1 MDIRFRGWI
10 ATLIFIPGIQS
21 AVAGADRVYTQ
32 PWYDFLDQSEM
43 TLSLK
48 NYWAR
53 LSEDETESRKVHN
66 AWGQGAEVSFH
77 SGDIAGI
84 LGADVTWTKAVKLAA
99 SDYFDTR
106 GVLYDSRHQSN
117 KRSAAGYQKFT
128 QRNLRLQYKFA
139 DTDLKARVGW
149 MPLKNFGV
157 ITASR
162 RLSLTSY
169 SGWYGDISYNNYWLQ
184 GGIMKKS
191 MSRSSPEN
199 VQFMGN
205 DRQTIR
211 SLSTI
216 DLRRFDKQ
224 LELSYAWGESR
235 NYLSRHILQG
245 TLKPTDS
252 LALNAQVYLTR
263 ALAQYRAMPAVYRD
277 FDGQAQHYT
286 LEALTNSN
294 DWQTRWSVSYTSAPK
309 RDKVGTYPYHMSKN
323 SRGTFNGMSKAGN
336 DYNRD
341 RETVLSGMVGYQLT
355 PEINSGFIGTVARFS
370 YQSVPVTTGEL
381 NFFTRWNPARKLL
394 SNLSVSTM
402 FGPGWSYKT
411 GSGKTPVLKEGRFQR
426 ANSFAGELVAEYK
439 FGLY

>member
-77 SGDIAGI
+77 SGYIAGI

-169 SGWYGDISYNNYWLQ
+169 SGWYGDISYNNYRLQ
-184 GGIMKKS
+184 G
-191 MSRSSPEN
+191 
-199 VQFMGN
+199 
-205 DRQTIR
+205 
-211 SLSTI
+211 
-216 DLRRFDKQ
+216 
-224 LELSYAWGESR
+224 ES
-235 NYLSRHILQG
+235 
-245 TLKPTDS
+245 
-252 LALNAQVYLTR
+252 
-263 ALAQYRAMPAVYRD
+263 
-277 FDGQAQHYT
+277 
-286 LEALTNSN
+286 
-294 DWQTRWSVSYTSAPK
+294 
-309 RDKVGTYPYHMSKN
+309 
-323 SRGTFNGMSKAGN
+323 
-336 DYNRD
+336 
-341 RETVLSGMVGYQLT
+341 
-355 PEINSGFIGTVARFS
+355 
-370 YQSVPVTTGEL
+370 
-381 NFFTRWNPARKLL
+381 
-394 SNLSVSTM
+394 
-402 FGPGWSYKT
+402 
-411 GSGKTPVLKEGRFQR
+411 
-426 ANSFAGELVAEYK
+426 
-439 FGLY
+439 